1 MVVSTPHS
9 LSLPLFCNVLICPPN
24 TKQPRLGRVGSQIGI
39 FPNSYVEVLPTSPA
53 EGPLPSFLAQEVIPD
68 ETSYRADRPDFGL
81 PLDTT
86 STPITTTNEDLYSAE
101 ETYLPTSP
109 TYIPYNAT
117 PNSAGNEQNQDMY
130 STNAAR
136 SLTQPQEEQNDAI
149 NYGDEFQEWDKEFSF
164 DRGSNLQAALVGMD
178 IGGVDELFRPNVSK
192 ERSAGAGS
200 SRRISGLETI
210 KE

>member
-1 MVVSTPHS
+1 
-9 LSLPLFCNVLICPPN
+9 
-24 TKQPRLGRVGSQIGI
+24 
-39 FPNSYVEVLPTSPA
+39 
-53 EGPLPSFLAQEVIPD
+53 
-68 ETSYRADRPDFGL
+68 
-81 PLDTT
+81 
-86 STPITTTNEDLYSAE
+86 
-101 ETYLPTSP
+101 
-109 TYIPYNAT
+109 
-117 PNSAGNEQNQDMY
+117 MY